1 MVWVLSEN
9 RVYLP
14 LTSFKKNADKLI
26 DGWNRAWGN
35 YSQTN
40 PKNLQIRCIYIYACV
55 YIHSLYLEKQS
66 PAISITGYN
75 GLLRWFLFGGNPS
88 GPFVAS
94 RVMGHTGTT

>member
-1 MVWVLSEN
+1 MDEIGHGATILKQT
-9 RVYLP
+9 P
-14 LTSFKKNADKLI
+14 KIFKSDA
-26 DGWNRAWGN
+26 
-35 YSQTN
+35 Y
-40 PKNLQIRCIYIYACV
+40 IYIYACV

>member
-1 MVWVLSEN
+1 MGQLFSN
-9 RVYLP
+9 KP
-14 LTSFKKNADKLI
+14 QKS
-26 DGWNRAWGN
+26 
-35 YSQTN
+35 SN
-40 PKNLQIRCIYIYACV
+40 PMHIYIYIYACV

>member
-1 MVWVLSEN
+1 MGQLFSN
-9 RVYLP
+9 KP
-14 LTSFKKNADKLI
+14 QKS
-26 DGWNRAWGN
+26 
-35 YSQTN
+35 SN
-40 PKNLQIRCIYIYACV
+40 PMHIYIYACV
-55 YIHSLYLEKQS
+55 YLHSLYLEKQS